1 MNLKYYYMM
10 VYISFKLKI
19 IYIKFINYPS
29 IAHSFVYVNCEGSKY
44 LGHGQTLAYI
54 NFTLLL

>member
-1 MNLKYYYMM
+1 M